1 MELNVDGFTV
11 YVNTGG
17 QDYTAD
23 KLALIFVHGGGNDH
37 TYWSLQSRFFA
48 HHGYS
53 TLVPDLPGHGRSDG
67 PAPDNID
74 DYASWLWRF
83 ADAIGAR
90 TVAFV
95 GHSMGALVALE
106 AAAAMGDGALALI
119 MLGVVPAM
127 GVHPDLQA
135 AADTGHH
142 RAVET
147 MIGWGFGRP
156 SQIGGNRAPGSWV
169 SGAGLRV
176 LERGLRGPLGTD
188 LRASNS
194 YGGAIEA
201 ASGVSC
207 PTLVIGGDDDR
218 MTPPKGVGPLIEALA
233 DARLT
238 VLPATGHMM
247 SLERPDE
254 TLDTMRHFL
263 KGKGE

>member
-1 MELNVDGFTV
+1 
-11 YVNTGG
+11 
-17 QDYTAD
+17 
-23 KLALIFVHGGGNDH
+23 
-37 TYWSLQSRFFA
+37 
-48 HHGYS
+48 
-53 TLVPDLPGHGRSDG
+53 
-67 PAPDNID
+67 
-74 DYASWLWRF
+74 
-83 ADAIGAR
+83 
-90 TVAFV
+90 
-95 GHSMGALVALE
+95 
-106 AAAAMGDGALALI
+106 
-119 MLGVVPAM
+119 M